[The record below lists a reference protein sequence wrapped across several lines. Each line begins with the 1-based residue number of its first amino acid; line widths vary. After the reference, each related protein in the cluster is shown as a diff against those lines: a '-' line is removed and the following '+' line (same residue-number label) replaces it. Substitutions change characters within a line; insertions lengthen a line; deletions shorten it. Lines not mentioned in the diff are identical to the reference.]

1 MAGRLSGKVAV
12 VTAAG
17 QGIGRSSV
25 LAFAAEGAKVWATDI
40 NQAALADL
48 KAAAPG
54 IETARLDV
62 RDGDA
67 VEAFAR
73 ARGAVDVLVNCAGF
87 VQHGTI
93 PHCSQ
98 AAWDFPFRNRNGVGE
113 GKSVSV

>member
-1 MAGRLSGKVAV
+1 MSTQIMAALSERVDPKGPAPARGGISRVADRPPIIQIRSGRKGEGVMAGRLSGKVAV

-62 RDGDA
+62 REIG
-67 VEAFAR
+67 R
-73 ARGAVDVLVNCAGF
+73 AHV
-87 VQHGTI
+87 
-93 PHCSQ
+93 
-98 AAWDFPFRNRNGVGE
+98 
-113 GKSVSV
+113 